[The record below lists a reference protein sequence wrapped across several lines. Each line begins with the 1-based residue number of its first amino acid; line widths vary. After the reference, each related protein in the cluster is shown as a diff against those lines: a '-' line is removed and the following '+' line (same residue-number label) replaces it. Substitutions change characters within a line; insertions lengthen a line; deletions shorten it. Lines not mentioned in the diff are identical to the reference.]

1 MKTPKKL
8 LVLLLLLWLVLPTA
22 CDQTL
27 PTPAAAVET
36 VEDWY
41 SIYFSDPTGPN
52 ADTQRDGPDAAL
64 TAAIDEARISVDA
77 AMYDLNLWS
86 IRGALIDAHR
96 RGVAVRVVAESDNL
110 DRDEI
115 QELIEVGI
123 EVLGDRREGLM
134 HNKFMVIDRYEV
146 WTGSMNFTLNGA
158 YHNDNHLVRI
168 RSSRLAEDYLTE
180 FEEMFRLDLFGE
192 ASIANTPYP
201 LVNID
206 GTPIEVFFSPDDGT
220 QSRLVELI
228 QQAEESVY
236 LLAFA
241 FTADPIAEALLN
253 AHRRGVEV
261 VGIVETS
268 QASGTGGDF
277 FRLAD
282 AGVRIELDGNPK
294 NMHHKVIIID
304 GGIVAL
310 GSYNFSRSAEERND
324 ENTLIIHNSD
334 IANLF
339 VIEFERIYEMRQ

>member
-1 MKTPKKL
+1 MKIPKKL
-8 LVLLLLLWLVLPTA
+8 LTLLLLLYAFPMA
-22 CDQTL
+22 CNQTL
-27 PTPAAAVET
+27 AMPTTVVED

-52 ADTQRDGPDAAL
+52 ADTQRNGPDAAL
-64 TAAIDEARISVDA
+64 ATAIDGARVSVDA
-77 AMYDLNLWS
+77 AIYDLDLWS
-86 IRGALIDAHR
+86 IRDALINAHR

-115 QELIEVGI
+115 QDLIEAGI
-123 EVLGDRREGLM
+123 EVLGDRRESLM
-134 HNKFMVIDRYEV
+134 HNKFVVIDRYEV

-168 RSSRLAEDYLTE
+168 RSSHLAEDYLTE
-180 FEEMFRLDLFGE
+180 FEEMFIMDLFGE
-192 ASIANTPYP
+192 AFIANTPYP
-201 LVNID
+201 LINID

-228 QQAEESVY
+228 HQAEESVY
-236 LLAFA
+236 LLAFTL
-241 FTADPIAEALLN
+241 TADPIADALLD
-253 AHRRGVEV
+253 AYQRGLDVAGV
-261 VGIVETS
+261 VETS
-268 QASGTGGDF
+268 QATSTGGDF

-282 AGVRIELDGNPK
+282 AGVGIELDGNPK
-294 NMHHKVIIID
+294 NMHHKIIIID
-304 GGIVAL
+304 EQTVVL

-339 VIEFERIYEMRQ
+339 LSEFERIYEMRQ